1 MGRGACGSRPPGGLD
16 LDRGELMQ
24 PKYPPPTPGVFR
36 ITNTELNILLKCSLM
51 WQLREDRKSRRITVN
66 MAIGSA
72 VAAGAKLDNLTKMA
86 EGTPARMSDLVDS
99 GVEAYKL
106 EVEESEVQESHLEQ
120 IKGLSIIPQYMRL
133 YGSRISPRVIEVL
146 AVEEPIVSA
155 VGEIE
160 IAGTPDVISTSGI
173 GDLKTGKPWDQDRA
187 HNSRQLTIY
196 DILHIA
202 RFGKPSKLQWIDS
215 LHSTGHDRYY
225 TVRTAEDHRRI
236 YNVLLNAKRLK
247 ESGIALPAPEGSWYC
262 SRKYCPYWDVCP
274 VMGGKQKG

>member
-1 MGRGACGSRPPGGLD
+1 VGRGACGARPPGGLD
-16 LDRGELMQ
+16 LDRGELME

-51 WQLREDRKSRRITVN
+51 WQLREERKSRRITVS

-99 GVEAYKL
+99 AVEDYKQ
-106 EVEESEVQESHLEQ
+106 EVEESEVQESQVDRLE
-120 IKGLSIIPQYMRL
+120 GLARIPAFMRI
-133 YGSRISPRVIEVL
+133 YGSRVSPHVTEVL
-146 AVEEPIVSA
+146 AVEEPIVST
-155 VGEIE
+155 VGDIE
-160 IAGTPDVISTSGI
+160 VAGTPDVITTHGI
-173 GDLKTGKPWDQDRA
+173 GDLKTGKPWNQERA

-196 DILHIA
+196 DILHLA
-202 RFGKPSKLQWIDS
+202 KFGRASKMQWIDS
-215 LHSTGHDRYY
+215 IHSAGHSRYY
-225 TVRTAEDHRRI
+225 TARTPEDHRRI
-236 YNVLLNAKRLK
+236 YNVLKNAKKLK

-274 VMGGKQKG
+274 VMGRK